1 MGVKLRC
8 GPRRVLDHACSITL
22 VIVLCHRHFWR
33 GDHTV
38 LGFRNVMSEF
48 LCACLNWAYRRR
60 LKSAGCGDGL
70 SGDPAGL
77 RASQERYNV
86 SNVFWLSHSAH
97 GGVLGNLR

>member
-1 MGVKLRC
+1 MWPPAC
-8 GPRRVLDHACSITL
+8 AGPCLQHNARNHVVSPTFL
-22 VIVLCHRHFWR
+22 R
-33 GDHTV
+33 GDHAV

-48 LCACLNWAYRRR
+48 LCACLNWPYRRR